1 MRTGLCATLLSIAS
15 HAASI
20 SFSSAGTAADPNQT
34 NSTGMDTIV
43 IAKHPAWANA
53 LPGSQWVSYRITGD
67 PNAPDYFVVPNGTIV
82 TFTQTFFLTGT
93 PLMGSVAVMADDSTS
108 VILNGMLLM
117 VEAPQQGNTYFTC
130 SDFPIGCLFPTTVD
144 LTPALHSGLNTLQ
157 FQVAQRQMASFG
169 LDYSGSAS
177 ATISATPEP
186 STVALFG
193 FGLASL
199 SLVLV
204 RRRPRS

>member
-1 MRTGLCATLLSIAS
+1 MRTGVCAVLLSIAA

-20 SFSSAGTAADPNQT
+20 SISSAGTASDPNQT
-34 NSTGMDTIV
+34 NSSGMDTIP

-53 LPGSQWVSYRITGD
+53 LPGSQWVSYRVTGD
-67 PNAPDYFVVPNGTIV
+67 PNAPGYFVVPDGTIV
-82 TFTQTFFLTGT
+82 TFTQTFFLTGA
-93 PLMGSVAVMADDSTS
+93 PLGGSVGVMADDSTS

-117 VEAPQQGNTYFTC
+117 AEASQTGNTYLTC

-157 FQVAQRQMASFG
+157 FQVAQRHMVAFG

-177 ATISATPEP
+177 STISAIPEP

-193 FGLASL
+193 FGLAGL

-204 RRRPRS
+204 RRRPKL